1 MFIGERYRVVAQNTD
16 VITSHK
22 IFYGTC
28 YSITPT
34 GRRFV
39 KIKFIDL
46 TNRCHNPISNVKWI
60 VIDLNDPLYS
70 NGWILMKLMEPELTR
85 EIKRYKKMKIPSL
98 LNLCRKSISN
108 NTRIEYQGTYISDVI
123 EGIN

>member
-1 MFIGERYRVVAQNTD
+1 MFIGERYRIVAQNTD

-28 YSITPT
+28 DTITPT
-34 GRRFV
+34 RRSFV

-46 TNRCHNPISNVKWI
+46 TNQYHTPLSNDKWI
-60 VIDLNDPLYS
+60 VIDLNDSLYS
-70 NGWILMKLMEPELTR
+70 NGWIFMKLMEPELTR

-98 LNLCRKSISN
+98 ANLCRKSISYK
-108 NTRIEYQGTYISDVI
+108 TRIDYQGTFISDVI
-123 EGIN
+123 NN

>member
-28 YSITPT
+28 NSITPT

-46 TNRCHNPISNVKWI
+46 TNRYHTPMSNVKWI

-85 EIKRYKKMKIPSL
+85 EIIKYKKMKIPSL
-98 LNLCRKSISN
+98 LYLCRKSIPYD
-108 NTRIEYQGTYISDVI
+108 TQVEYQGTYINDVI
-123 EGIN
+123 VGHN

>member
-28 YSITPT
+28 DTITPT
-34 GRRFV
+34 RRSFV

-46 TNRCHNPISNVKWI
+46 TNQYHNPMSNSKWI
-60 VIDLNDPLYS
+60 VIDLNDSLYS
-70 NGWILMKLMEPELTR
+70 NGWIFMKLMEPELTR

-98 LNLCRKSISN
+98 LNLCRKSIPYD
-108 NTRIEYQGTYISDVI
+108 TRIEYQGTYISDVI
-123 EGIN
+123 EGHR